1 MIANTEMM
9 IEVTSSAT
17 RLETEAIER
26 GRFVNADARATNADT
41 GASTV
46 VEEEAR
52 HQEIAEFLSME
63 QAAKAERTQQAAEVK
78 ASERTT
84 PQHYRNDH
92 TQDAHGAKARGSQS
106 YLDSLSSNP
115 AFAPVQ

>member
-1 MIANTEMM
+1 MIANAEMM

-41 GASTV
+41 EASTV

-63 QAAKAERTQQAAEVK
+63 QAAKAERTQSRENAQC
-78 ASERTT
+78 SI
-84 PQHYRNDH
+84 PN
-92 TQDAHGAKARGSQS
+92 
-106 YLDSLSSNP
+106 
-115 AFAPVQ
+115 VQ